1 MCMIHV
7 TDKSRSQAKELGD
20 ELFDLQ
26 KRQRNARD
34 GEVYVLMTAQ
44 ERIDFVRRQE
54 RISEIFMLL
63 AHQTAA

>member
-1 MCMIHV
+1 MIHAI
-7 TDKSRSQAKELGD
+7 DNSWNQAKVLGD

-26 KRQRNARD
+26 KQQLDAKD
-34 GEVYVLMTAQ
+34 GEVYLLTSAQ

-63 AHQTAA
+63 SRQTAA

>member
-1 MCMIHV
+1 MIHAI
-7 TDKSRSQAKELGD
+7 DNSWSQAKALGD

-26 KRQRNARD
+26 KQQLAARN
-34 GEVYVLMTAQ
+34 GEVYVLMSAQ

-54 RISEIFMLL
+54 RISELFMLL

>member
-1 MCMIHV
+1 MNHAI
-7 TDKSRSQAKELGD
+7 DNSLNQAKVLGD
-20 ELFDLQ
+20 ELFNLQ
-26 KRQRNARD
+26 KQQLDAKD
-34 GEVYVLMTAQ
+34 GEVYVLMSAQ

>member
-1 MCMIHV
+1 MIHGIYNSW
-7 TDKSRSQAKELGD
+7 DQAKALGD

-26 KRQRNARD
+26 KQQLVAKN
-34 GEVYVLMTAQ
+34 GEVYVLMSVQ

-54 RISEIFMLL
+54 RISELFMLL

>member
-1 MCMIHV
+1 MIHAI
-7 TDKSRSQAKELGD
+7 DNSWSQAKALGD

-26 KRQRNARD
+26 KQQLAAKN
-34 GEVYVLMTAQ
+34 GEVYVLMSAQ

-54 RISEIFMLL
+54 RISELFMLL

>member
-1 MCMIHV
+1 MIHAI
-7 TDKSRSQAKELGD
+7 DNSWGQAKALGD

-26 KRQRNARD
+26 KQQLAAKN
-34 GEVYVLMTAQ
+34 GEVYVLMSAQ

-54 RISEIFMLL
+54 RISELFRLL

>member
-1 MCMIHV
+1 MIHAINN
-7 TDKSRSQAKELGD
+7 TWDQAKVLGD

-26 KRQRNARD
+26 KQQLAARS
-34 GEVYVLMTAQ
+34 GQVYVPMSAQ

-54 RISEIFMLL
+54 RISELFMLL